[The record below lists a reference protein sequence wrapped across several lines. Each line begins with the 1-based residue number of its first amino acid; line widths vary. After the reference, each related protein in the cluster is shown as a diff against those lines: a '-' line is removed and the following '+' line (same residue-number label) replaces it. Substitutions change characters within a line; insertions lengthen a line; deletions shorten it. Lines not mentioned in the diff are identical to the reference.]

1 MIITCKNEDCQ
12 FDINISDDKLPTRP
26 VRINCPK
33 CRTPNN
39 VYPAGMATGD
49 SKPDSNSSHPEKDN
63 SSAILKE
70 VDNRLAI
77 LKEGILNDVFRYVK
91 ESKVTASSVPGVG
104 EALSEKKIKKALICD
119 DDKTIRLII
128 KDSVAKLGF
137 ICDEA
142 ESVDKALKL
151 LAKGDSQYSLILVDK
166 VFPEDPE
173 GGYKILAHT
182 ASLPIS
188 ERRKLFVAF
197 ISGELKTSDSGNAF
211 LLGAN
216 ALVNKKDLSMLTHI
230 LEGEMKDYKR
240 LYSVFT
246 DCLNSTSIGGR
257 HIQ

>member
-1 MIITCKNEDCQ
+1 MIITCKNEDCR

-39 VYPAGMATGD
+39 VYPPGMTTSDSRSTG
-49 SKPDSNSSHPEKDN
+49 NSSQVEEDN
-63 SSAILKE
+63 SSTILKE
-70 VDNRLAI
+70 VDRRLAI
-77 LKEGILNDVFRYVK
+77 LKEDILNDVSRYVK
-91 ESKVTASSVPGVG
+91 EPKGTGSSIPEVDG
-104 EALSEKKIKKALICD
+104 ALSENNIKKALICD
-119 DDKTIRLII
+119 DDKTIRAII

-142 ESVDKALKL
+142 ESLDKALKM
-151 LAKGDSQYSLILVDK
+151 LAKGDSLYSLVLIDK

-182 ASLPIS
+182 ASLPIA

-216 ALVNKKDLSMLTHI
+216 VLVNKKDLSRLPHI

-246 DCLNSTSIGGR
+246 NCLNSTSIGGR

>member
-1 MIITCKNEDCQ
+1 MIITCKNEDCR
-12 FDINISDDKLPTRP
+12 FDINISDDKLPARP

-49 SKPDSNSSHPEKDN
+49 SRSTGNPSIIEEDKP
-63 SSAILKE
+63 SAILKE
-70 VDNRLAI
+70 VDKRLDA
-77 LKEGILNDVFRYVK
+77 LREGILDDVFRYVE
-91 ESKVTASSVPGVG
+91 ESKVAGSGAAEGGGT
-104 EALSEKKIKKALICD
+104 LSEKKIKKALICD

-137 ICDEA
+137 MCDEA
-142 ESVDKALKL
+142 ESVDKALNL
-151 LAKGDSQYSLILVDK
+151 LARGDSQYSLILIDK

-182 ASLPIS
+182 ASLPIA
-188 ERRKLFVAF
+188 ERRKLFVVF

-211 LLGAN
+211 LLGAST
-216 ALVNKKDLSMLTHI
+216 LVNKKDLSMLTHI
-230 LEGEMKDYKR
+230 LEGEMKDYNR

>member
-1 MIITCKNEDCQ
+1 MIITCKNEECR

-39 VYPAGMATGD
+39 VYPAGTVRSD
-49 SKPDSNSSHPEKDN
+49 SKPDSKSSSIEKDN

-70 VDNRLAI
+70 VDKRLAI
-77 LKEGILNDVFRYVK
+77 LKQDILNDVFSYSK
-91 ESKVTASSVPGVG
+91 EAKVTASSIPEG
-104 EALSEKKIKKALICD
+104 ERAISENEIKKALICD
-119 DDKTIRLII
+119 DDKTIRAII

-142 ESVDKALKL
+142 ESVDKALDIL
-151 LAKGDSQYSLILVDK
+151 SKGDNQYSLVLIDK

-182 ASLPIS
+182 ASLPIA
-188 ERRKLFVAF
+188 ERRKLFVVF
-197 ISGELKTSDSGNAF
+197 ISGELKTKDSGNAF
-211 LLGAN
+211 LLGTN
-216 ALVNKKDLSMLTHI
+216 TLVNKKDLSMLTHI

-246 DCLNSTSIGGR
+246 NCLNSTSIGGR
-257 HIQ
+257 HTQ